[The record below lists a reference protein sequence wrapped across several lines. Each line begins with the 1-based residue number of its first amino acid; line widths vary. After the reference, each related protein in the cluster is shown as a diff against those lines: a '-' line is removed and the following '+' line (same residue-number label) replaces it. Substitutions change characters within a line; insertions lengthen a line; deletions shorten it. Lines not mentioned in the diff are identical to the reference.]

1 MTHPPDNKLSQKRK
15 LLFKTLLILLS
26 LSILL
31 IVELGL
37 RVISYGGSMRLFVD
51 HKIENYE
58 DYYIVN
64 PFVGLKYFNNFKA
77 TEATNDIFLKRK
89 PENSFRL
96 FVLGSSTIYGF
107 PYEHNLMATRIL
119 HKRLQ
124 DAYPDKTIELI
135 NTSITAINSV
145 TLKDF
150 AKQIVKYEPDAF
162 LIYAGHNEFYGAFGV
177 GSNEIM
183 TSNSFLRSVHFKL
196 INLRL
201 YQLMQG
207 AINKITGNSTSKSGD
222 SVEKGTLMKR
232 IVNDKEIAYNSDKY
246 KQGIEQFE
254 DNLNYILDLANKKDI
269 PVFLSDIVSNVKDI
283 PPFGNIGT
291 GDQSA
296 IFNFKAAEDALSA
309 GDTVLA
315 KKLYYTAKDLDPVR
329 FRASEDIN
337 LIIHKKGKE
346 KGSILI
352 QAKES
357 FSKASSGGIIGD
369 NLLTEHVHPN
379 IKGQFLLADIFY
391 KSIIGSKLIGPS
403 PAPLTAKSYEYY
415 RQNWAYTPL
424 DSLIGLYKVN
434 QLKSYWPYKSMDNE
448 LKFRDVFK
456 PVGMVENYAFKVIT
470 DPDASVENL
479 HHTLGKYYE
488 NNENFV
494 LALKEYEALA
504 YINPYWSDYLNKAAN
519 ALYNLKDLHRAE
531 NYLRESMKYTKSY
544 FSYTMLGEIEFIKHD
559 YDNALNLFEY
569 AHDLSGT
576 ESIDNKSKAF
586 LFSRLYYLYHI
597 KNDDEKK
604 QNINSELQKLGQKQ
618 SISVQEYPFEYSNF
632 IPYNIES
639 EFNKAISHSSSN
651 IDSTLYYLNRCLQIN
666 DCPLINMYIAD
677 ILYQKQDLKA
687 LQYYMKAYDAYDEDP
702 DFLVKIFYAY
712 FVNVNKSKAEEILKQ
727 LRKID
732 PSNNEIPR
740 LGTLLTALQ

>member
-1 MTHPPDNKLSQKRK
+1 MLMTHPPDNKLSQKRK

-31 IVELGL
+31 VVELGL
-37 RVISYGGSMRLFVD
+37 RVFSYGGSMRLFVD

-77 TEATNDIFLKRK
+77 TEATNDIFLKSK

-135 NTSITAINSV
+135 NTSITAINSL

-150 AKQIVKYEPDAF
+150 SKQIVKYEPDAF

-177 GSNEIM
+177 GSNETM
-183 TSNSFLRSVHFKL
+183 TGNSFLRSVHFKL
-196 INLRL
+196 INLRI
-201 YQLMQG
+201 YQLMQAG
-207 AINKITGNSTSKSGD
+207 INKITGNSTSKSDD

-232 IVNDKEIAYNSDKY
+232 IVNDKEIAYNSEKY
-246 KQGIEQFE
+246 KQGVEQFE

-269 PVFLSDIVSNVKDI
+269 PVFLSDLVSNVKDI

-291 GDQSA
+291 GEQSA
-296 IFNFKAAEDALSA
+296 IFNFKSAENALLA

-337 LIIHKKGKE
+337 HIIHDKAKE
-346 KGSILI
+346 KGSILVH
-352 QAKES
+352 AKES
-357 FSKASSGGIIGD
+357 FSKASAGGIIGD

-379 IKGQFLLADIFY
+379 IEGQFLLADIFY
-391 KSIIGSKLIGPS
+391 KSIIESKLIGLS
-403 PAPLTAKSYEYY
+403 PALLTAKSYEDY
-415 RQNWAYTPL
+415 RQNWAYTAL

-434 QLKSYWPYKSMDNE
+434 QLKSYWPYKSLDNE

-456 PVGMVENYAFKVIT
+456 PEGLVENYAFKVIT

-479 HHTLGKYYE
+479 HHTLGEYYE
-488 NNENFV
+488 NSENFV

-519 ALYNLKDLHRAE
+519 ALYNLKDLQNAE
-531 NYLRESMKYTKSY
+531 K
-544 FSYTMLGEIEFIKHD
+544 
-559 YDNALNLFEY
+559 
-569 AHDLSGT
+569 
-576 ESIDNKSKAF
+576 
-586 LFSRLYYLYHI
+586 
-597 KNDDEKK
+597 
-604 QNINSELQKLGQKQ
+604 
-618 SISVQEYPFEYSNF
+618 
-632 IPYNIES
+632 
-639 EFNKAISHSSSN
+639 
-651 IDSTLYYLNRCLQIN
+651 
-666 DCPLINMYIAD
+666 
-677 ILYQKQDLKA
+677 
-687 LQYYMKAYDAYDEDP
+687 
-702 DFLVKIFYAY
+702 
-712 FVNVNKSKAEEILKQ
+712 
-727 LRKID
+727 
-732 PSNNEIPR
+732 
-740 LGTLLTALQ
+740 